1 MDVASTLFLNQPVP
15 GESLA
20 VKSGSYP
27 YENPPLLNSPIETMD
42 FLLEGYYENNQKDTT
57 MKMIDAGVTLEYLVD
72 AITTGLFING
82 IATVDVVEI
91 IKPAFLLQ
99 LLADARDEN
108 IKDIKIFNNAKQNEF
123 SDDDFSVVYQ
133 ELRSEETP
141 MTEMEMIEEPMPEQG
156 SFLDMETS

>member
-1 MDVASTLFLNQPVP
+1 MENILKNVLFPKGPRNSEHIFRILMFELPDHAKETILHLSLSEDQYTPV
-15 GESLA
+15 
-20 VKSGSYP
+20 K
-27 YENPPLLNSPIETMD
+27 
-42 FLLEGYYENNQKDTT
+42 
-57 MKMIDAGVTLEYLVD
+57 
-72 AITTGLFING
+72 
-82 IATVDVVEI
+82 
-91 IKPAFLLQ
+91 
-99 LLADARDEN
+99 DEN